1 VRKLNLIVATALVA
15 ALATIAGPAATA
27 TATAAAKAERAERS
41 INVVL
46 AGDGLGNSISIGV
59 SADGRTYAIESAS
72 PLEVGG
78 EICWHPEADEDK
90 LLCEAAPIAGFEING
105 NGGDDTIV
113 LSATVPVPATLRGG
127 PGNDKLLGGAGD
139 DKLIGGPGDDTL
151 GGRGGDDSLYG
162 GPGDDKLYGGS
173 GDDKLFG
180 GPGNDLLVGG
190 SGVNELVQ

>member
-1 VRKLNLIVATALVA
+1 LILMVGAALLCALAAVAAPASPATAK
-15 ALATIAGPAATA
+15 ATE
-27 TATAAAKAERAERS
+27 KS

-59 SADGRTYAIESAS
+59 SADGRTYSIESGS

-78 EICWHPEADEDK
+78 EICWHPEANEDK

-113 LSATVPVPATLRGG
+113 LSPTVPVPATLRGG

-139 DKLIGGPGDDTL
+139 DKLIGGPGDDVL

-162 GPGDDKLYGGS
+162 GPGNDRLYGGS
-173 GDDKLFG
+173 GNDKLFG
-180 GPGNDLLVGG
+180 EAGNDLLFGG
-190 SGVNELVQ
+190 SGVNEVVQ

>member
-1 VRKLNLIVATALVA
+1 MIAGAALVC
-15 ALATIAGPAATA
+15 ALGTVAGPAS
-27 TATAAAKAERAERS
+27 AASAKATEKS

-46 AGDGLGNSISIGV
+46 AGDALGNSILIGV
-59 SADGRTYAIESAS
+59 SADGRTYTIESAS

-113 LSATVPVPATLRGG
+113 LAATVPVPATLRGG
-127 PGNDKLLGGAGD
+127 PGNDKLIGGAGD
-139 DKLIGGPGDDTL
+139 DKLIGGPGDDIL
-151 GGRGGDDSLYG
+151 GGRGGNDSLYG
-162 GPGDDKLYGGS
+162 GPGDDKLYGGA

-180 GPGNDLLVGG
+180 GPGTDLLVGG